1 MKMYLRNFLLS
12 ALTFS
17 LAATMLSAQETPEI
31 TSDLPGDNFS
41 LEGAVELFKTAA
53 TLEDFEKALNAT
65 DSEVNNLDLNEDGET
80 DYIRVIDRA
89 EGKAHAVVLQAVLN
103 EKESQDVAVIEIEKD
118 GDESAILQ
126 IVGDEDLYG
135 SQVITEPFEEE
146 VKKTNGR
153 GGPSVHGAVPFRI
166 VVNVWFWPSVRF
178 IYGPAYVPYYSP
190 WRWRYYPVWYRP
202 YRHRPYHVFYG
213 YHRPY
218 HVHYHV
224 VTVCRVNNAHNA
236 YHPHRSY
243 SPAVHTRTQTVVER
257 RGKDGGHNGRDAQRG
272 NVDSRDNNRRSDDGR
287 NGRETRKDDNGR
299 NDRQQDAR
307 RSDDRN
313 GRDARKDDNGRNDR
327 QQDARRSDDRGG
339 REARKDDNG
348 RNERQQDARRSDDRG
363 GREARKGDSGRNER
377 QQDARRSDDRS
388 NREARKGN
396 NGGSRK
402 QPEARKGN
410 GGGSQKSKSG
420 GGNAGGKQGRGGR
433 G

>member
-17 LAATMLSAQETPEI
+17 LAATTLSAQETPEI
-31 TSDLPGDNFS
+31 TSDMPGDNFS
-41 LEGAVELFKTAA
+41 LEGAIELFKNAA

-89 EGKAHAVVLQAVLN
+89 EGKAHAVVLQAILN

-153 GGPSVHGAVPFRI
+153 GGPSVQGAVPFRI

-178 IYGPAYVPYYSP
+178 IYGPTYVPYYSP

-202 YRHRPYHVFYG
+202 FRPRPYHVFYG
-213 YHRPY
+213 CHRPY
-218 HVHYHV
+218 RVHYHV
-224 VTVCRVNNAHNA
+224 VTTHRVVHAHNV

-257 RGKDGGHNGRDAQRG
+257 RGKDGGRNGRDAQRG
-272 NVDSRDNNRRSDDGR
+272 NVDSRDNNRRADDGR
-287 NGRETRKDDNGR
+287 N
-299 NDRQQDAR
+299 
-307 RSDDRN
+307 
-313 GRDARKDDNGRNDR
+313 
-327 QQDARRSDDRGG
+327 G

-348 RNERQQDARRSDDRG
+348 RNERREDARRSDDRG
-363 GREARKGDSGRNER
+363 GREARKGDNGRGERREDARRSDDRGSREARKGDNGRNER
-377 QQDARRSDDRS
+377 QQDARRSDNRGS
-388 NREARKGN
+388 REARKGN

-410 GGGSQKSKSG
+410 GGSPQKSKSG
-420 GGNAGGKQGRGGR
+420 GGNAGKQGRGGR

>member
-1 MKMYLRNFLLS
+1 MKMYLRIFLLS

-31 TSDLPGDNFS
+31 TSDMPGDNFS

-89 EGKAHAVVLQAVLN
+89 EGNAHAVVLQAILN

-135 SQVITEPFEEE
+135 NQVITEPFEEE

-153 GGPSVHGAVPFRI
+153 GGPSVQGAVPFRI

-202 YRHRPYHVFYG
+202 YRHRPYHIFYG

-272 NVDSRDNNRRSDDGR
+272 NVDSRDNNRRADDGR
-287 NGRETRKDDNGR
+287 N
-299 NDRQQDAR
+299 
-307 RSDDRN
+307 
-313 GRDARKDDNGRNDR
+313 
-327 QQDARRSDDRGG
+327 G

-348 RNERQQDARRSDDRG
+348 RKERQQDARRSDDRG
-363 GREARKGDSGRNER
+363 SREARKDDNGRKER
-377 QQDARRSDDRS
+377 QQDARRSDDRGS
-388 NREARKGN
+388 REARKGDTGRKERQQDARRSDDPGNREARKGN

-410 GGGSQKSKSG
+410 GGNSPKSKSS
-420 GGNAGGKQGRGGR
+420 GGNAGKQGRGGR
-433 G
+433 GK